1 MPTRYSKAGKGNR
14 WTYKELQNIPAEW
27 KGDTISDGDGLFG
40 EVRVSKKGEVAV
52 RFKFAFR
59 WLDKIAWF
67 ACGTYPKDS
76 ISDIRARRDQAKEWL
91 DEGLDPRM
99 QKTVAKIEAHEN
111 QQEILQAEMEAKKNN
126 KNVQELFEEWL
137 LSGVSRKDG
146 NAALR
151 RAFEK
156 DVLPKIGKLPV
167 REVTETDLLDVYRS
181 ILARGTVINTR
192 ERSVIALAADVRQMF
207 KWAEQR
213 QPWRTLLIDGN
224 PAALADVNL
233 LISDDYSEERER
245 VLSDEEICK
254 LWQIFQQEEIAFE
267 RAEDK
272 RAALRPFNPMYQ
284 CAIWICL
291 GTLCRIGELSL
302 ARWEHIDFEKRIW
315 FIPKENVKSTRGR
328 KQEHYVYLSDFVLM
342 QFKRLRL
349 LNPESKWC
357 FPSSKTDVHIGTNV
371 ISKAIGDRQ
380 VRFKDR
386 TKKLACRRNDNSLV
400 VGLEEWTPHDLRRTG
415 ATIMQK
421 LKVDMNIID
430 RCQNHVLSGSK
441 VRRHYLK
448 FDYAEE
454 KQQAWA
460 KLGDYLSELVQV

>member
-1 MPTRYSKAGKGNR
+1 MPTRYSKAGKGKR
-14 WTYKELQNIPAEW
+14 WTHNELKNIPVEW

-40 EVRVSKKGEVAV
+40 EVRVAKNGDVAV

-59 WLDKIAWF
+59 WQDKIAWF
-67 ACGTYPKDS
+67 ACGTYPRES
-76 ISDIRARRDQAKEWL
+76 IAEIRGWRDRAKEWL
-91 DEGLDPRM
+91 DQGLDPRL
-99 QKTVAKIEAHEN
+99 QKEVVKIEAHET
-111 QQEILQAEMEAKKNN
+111 QQEILQAEIEAQQQN
-126 KNVQELFEEWL
+126 KNVYELFEEWL
-137 LSGVSRKDG
+137 ANGVSRKDG

-156 DVLPKIGKLPV
+156 DVLPQIGKMPV
-167 REVTETDLLDVYRS
+167 REVRETDLLEVYRNV
-181 ILARGTVINTR
+181 LARGTVINTR

-213 QPWRTLLIDGN
+213 QPWRALLIDGN
-224 PAALADVNL
+224 PAALIDVSL

-245 VLSDEEICK
+245 VLSDEEIRK
-254 LWQIFQQEEIAFE
+254 LWQTFRREEAEFE
-267 RAEDK
+267 QIEEK
-272 RAALRPFNPMYQ
+272 WLALKPFNPMYQ

-302 ARWEHIDFEKRIW
+302 ARWEHIDFNKRIW

-328 KQEHYVYLSDFVLM
+328 KQEHYVYLSDFVLE
-342 QFKRLRL
+342 FFLNLRQL
-349 LNPESKWC
+349 TGESEWC
-357 FPSSKTDVHIGTNV
+357 FSSSRSDNPIGTKV

-380 VRFKDR
+380 VCFKER
-386 TKKLACRRNDNSLV
+386 KMLKGRRNDNSLV
-400 VGLEEWTPHDLRRTG
+400 VGSEEWTPHDLRRTG

-454 KQQAWA
+454 KQQAWE
-460 KLGDYLSELVQV
+460 KLGEYLSNVIQA